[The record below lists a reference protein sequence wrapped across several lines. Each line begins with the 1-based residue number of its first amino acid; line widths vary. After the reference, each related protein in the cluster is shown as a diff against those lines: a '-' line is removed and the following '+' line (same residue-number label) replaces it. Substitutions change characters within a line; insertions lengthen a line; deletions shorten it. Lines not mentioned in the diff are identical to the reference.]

1 MWIHHG
7 ETTIVNDEDEEE
19 YDDET
24 IDPCPNIQQSLMHE
38 WIPSLVM
45 KKVVMLVVGMI
56 TTKVVPIMIAE
67 HVSGI
72 KMIWRT

>member
-7 ETTIVNDEDEEE
+7 EMIIVNDEDEEE

-24 IDPCPNIQQSLMHE
+24 LKSLSQYSTELDARMDPEFGNEQGGDAGGWDGNDE
-38 WIPSLVM
+38 GGANNDGGAR
-45 KKVVMLVVGMI
+45 VGM
-56 TTKVVPIMIAE
+56 
-67 HVSGI
+67 